1 MSQNYGQTRRFSQ
14 RAFGKLD
21 KGSLR
26 GSIFALSATAIGS
39 GVLSLPYVL
48 GLNGWVLGLFFL
60 LVGAFAA
67 AWSLFMIAESAIKA
81 NVKNLSMLSNLVG
94 GKKLERFLQINLL
107 VYLFG
112 CCITYQ
118 IIISTLIARFLK
130 RCGVIP
136 EDDYPFF
143 DTWQYRAMQAIPTA
157 MIVLFPLSMIKDMSG
172 FRHISVVSIFALI
185 YTGIVLICELPE
197 YIKAYRSMPD
207 V

>member
-130 RCGVIP
+130 KCGVIP

>member
-1 MSQNYGQTRRFSQ
+1 MSQNKGQTRRFSQ

-67 AWSLFMIAESAIKA
+67 GWSLFMIAESAIKA

-94 GKKLERFLQINLL
+94 GKKL
-107 VYLFG
+107 
-112 CCITYQ
+112 
-118 IIISTLIARFLK
+118 
-130 RCGVIP
+130 
-136 EDDYPFF
+136 
-143 DTWQYRAMQAIPTA
+143 
-157 MIVLFPLSMIKDMSG
+157 
-172 FRHISVVSIFALI
+172 
-185 YTGIVLICELPE
+185 
-197 YIKAYRSMPD
+197 
-207 V
+207 